1 MAAGLRIEAGE
12 GGVARLVLDRPEIH
26 NAFDDALIASLTE
39 ALLRVEA
46 DPGVRVV
53 VLAGEGRSFSAG
65 ADLNWMKRMA
75 LYSEE
80 ENRRDADALARLMR
94 TLDQLA
100 KPTVAAVHGA
110 AIAGGCGLVACCDV
124 AIASERA
131 SFSVSE
137 VRLGLIPAVIGPY
150 VVGAI
155 GQRAARRYV
164 LTAETFDARE
174 ALRIGL
180 VHAVVPADA
189 LAAEVDALCARIAAN
204 GPAAVAAA
212 KRLLRDVAR
221 APLDDALVAET
232 ARRIAA
238 IRVSPEGR
246 EGIASFLEK
255 RKPGWTAG

>member
-1 MAAGLRIEAGE
+1 
-12 GGVARLVLDRPEIH
+12 
-26 NAFDDALIASLTE
+26 
-39 ALLRVEA
+39 
-46 DPGVRVV
+46 
-53 VLAGEGRSFSAG
+53 
-65 ADLNWMKRMA
+65 MA

-80 ENRRDADALARLMR
+80 ENRRDAEALARLMR

-100 KPTVAAVHGA
+100 KPTIASVHGA

-131 SFSVSE
+131 SFSISE

-164 LTAETFDARE
+164 LTAEAFDAHE
-174 ALRIGL
+174 ALRLGL

-204 GPAAVAAA
+204 GPAAVASA

-238 IRVSPEGR
+238 IRVSAEGR

-255 RKPGWTAG
+255 RKPGWMAG